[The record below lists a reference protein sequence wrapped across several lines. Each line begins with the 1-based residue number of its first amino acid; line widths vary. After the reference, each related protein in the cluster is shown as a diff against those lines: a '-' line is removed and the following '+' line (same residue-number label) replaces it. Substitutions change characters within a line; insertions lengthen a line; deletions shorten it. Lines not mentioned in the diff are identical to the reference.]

1 MDASEVSLLVNR
13 LLCEEPVPLEVLR
26 GVGNEIPGG
35 FQSRDLRRRVWPKLL
50 TVDRYTVDA
59 AWAQTSDADALPA
72 ERKLQRR
79 ELRHSAARRRLERLA
94 L

>member
-35 FQSRDLRRRVWPKLL
+35 FQSRQVEHSKSMQRPPKS
-50 TVDRYTVDA
+50 TESGTF
-59 AWAQTSDADALPA
+59 
-72 ERKLQRR
+72 
-79 ELRHSAARRRLERLA
+79 
-94 L
+94 